1 MSILKVARLGH
12 PVLRTL
18 ARPLEESQI
27 KSQVIQKLIDDMIE
41 TMYEYQG
48 IGLAAPQIYESF
60 RIFVAGVESK
70 SEAGELSTTVF
81 INPEVVPLDSSKVED
96 WEGCLSIPDMRGRV
110 LRSANVRIRS
120 LDRRGESFEK
130 ELHGYSSRVVQ
141 HELDHLDGILFLDRM
156 TSFESLSLLEEFER
170 FWRSE
175 ADS

>member
-1 MSILKVARLGH
+1 
-12 PVLRTL
+12 
-18 ARPLEESQI
+18 
-27 KSQVIQKLIDDMIE
+27 
-41 TMYEYQG
+41 
-48 IGLAAPQIYESF
+48 
-60 RIFVAGVESK
+60 
-70 SEAGELSTTVF
+70 
-81 INPEVVPLDSSKVED
+81 
-96 WEGCLSIPDMRGRV
+96 MRGRV

-120 LDRRGESFEK
+120 FDRRGESFET